1 MRADPTGTGRTRN
14 AVFSPDNVI
23 KNPVFCGILEMCRL
37 SCSPG
42 SRKTSPSIIFK
53 TVGRK
58 YHILFLFL
66 RDQMKYS
73 AITGTI
79 FEQHDREGHVESQ
92 DRLLGI
98 IGRLPEHVTRYDP
111 VPALPADI
119 ERIHHPGYL
128 KWLRQQCERNVEYD
142 FIRDSV
148 YIGGTFIQSPLH
160 SGYIDENTYINPHS
174 YDVATHAAGS
184 AIAAVERALGGESC
198 FALVRPPGH
207 HAAAA
212 WAMGFCL
219 INNVAIAAA
228 KALLQVNRVA
238 IIDWDVHHGNGT
250 QDIFYNNGRV
260 LYCSTHQEDAF
271 PHTGHI
277 EEAGTGPGTGF
288 TINAPLARKSAIADY
303 SLVFHE
309 VFLPAIARM
318 DPDLIIISA
327 GLDVL
332 SDDPVGDMQLV
343 PEDLGY
349 LTGLILDA
357 TGMPLALVLEGGYGL
372 SHGIAVQNIFG
383 ALGGMRFACGNRTPD
398 KKTIGLVSRLRK
410 IHNLS

>member
-1 MRADPTGTGRTRN
+1 
-14 AVFSPDNVI
+14 
-23 KNPVFCGILEMCRL
+23 MCRF
-37 SCSPG
+37 SGSPESG
-42 SRKTSPSIIFK
+42 GMSFSIIFK
-53 TVGRK
+53 TIGRK
-58 YHILFLFL
+58 YDILFLFM
-66 RDQMKYS
+66 RDPMKYS
-73 AITGTI
+73 AITGPI
-79 FEQHDREGHVESQ
+79 FEQHDQEGHVESK

-98 IGRLPEHVTRYDP
+98 MNQLPEHVPRHDP
-111 VPALPADI
+111 VPAAPGDI

-148 YIGGTFIQSPLH
+148 YIGGHFIRSPLH

-174 YDVATHAAGS
+174 YEVATHAAGS
-184 AIAAVERALGGESC
+184 AIAAAERALGGESC

-228 KALLQVNRVA
+228 KALKQVDRVA

-260 LYCSTHQEDAF
+260 LYCSTHQDDAF
-271 PHTGHI
+271 PHSGHI
-277 EEAGTGPGTGF
+277 EETGTGSGTGF
-288 TINAPLARKSAIADY
+288 TINAPLARKSTIADY
-303 SLVFHE
+303 SLVFEE

-318 DPDLIIISA
+318 NPDLIIISA
-327 GLDVL
+327 GQDVL

-349 LTGLILDA
+349 LTGLVLDA
-357 TGMPLALVLEGGYGL
+357 TDMPLALVLEGGYGP
-372 SHGIAVQNIFG
+372 SHGMAVRNIFG
-383 ALGGMRFACGNRTPD
+383 ALDGTRFACGTRKPG
-398 KKTIGLVSRLRK
+398 KKTTGLVSRLRK
-410 IHNLS
+410 IHDLS